1 MVTERGMRLVGIG
14 VVSGAIGAALATRV
28 LASLLYGV
36 SPADAL
42 TWIVATLALV
52 AAGVMASLIPAVRAT
67 RVDPV
72 IAIRTE

>member
-1 MVTERGMRLVGIG
+1 MHCRAHRGVHRSGRRS
-14 VVSGAIGAALATRV
+14 VSR
-28 LASLLYGV
+28 
-36 SPADAL
+36 PADAP

-52 AAGVMASLIPAVRAT
+52 AAGVTASVIPAVRAT